1 MLIAFGGYLSQVGC
15 VSSSG
20 FSAWLAGRP
29 DLQQALSNI
38 HTNPATALAA
48 VPVAPVAVVYRPAT
62 ADQVVTP
69 EEQQQ
74 VSIILGLRTCSSG
87 FQAGCNVEFG

>member
-15 VSSSG
+15 SSSTS
-20 FSAWLAGRP
+20 FHAWLSGRP
-29 DLQQALSNI
+29 DLQQALSSI

-48 VPVAPVAVVYRPAT
+48 VPVAPVAVVYRPTA
-62 ADQVVTP
+62 ADQQVTA

-74 VSIILGLRTCSSG
+74 VSIG
-87 FQAGCNVEFG
+87 

>member
-1 MLIAFGGYLSQVGC
+1 MLIALGGYLAQVGC
-15 VSSSG
+15 LSSTS
-20 FSAWLAGRP
+20 FSAWLGGRP
-29 DLQQALSNI
+29 DLQQALATI

-48 VPVAPVAVVYRPAT
+48 VPVAPVAVVYRPAN

-74 VSIILGLRTCSSG
+74 VSGVGDHWRGS
-87 FQAGCNVEFG
+87 